1 MGRRE
6 TNYKERKPASQADSE
21 LIALQP
27 GPQAKPG
34 RTELP
39 MTESK
44 LLHFVMFAGELF
56 CFPQLLEGLVNVIHG
71 GNSVPTPIPASM
83 FQIVPGP
90 LECPL
95 CGLNFGG
102 HVPLRGSWEK
112 IRCGGYDHQRK
123 DYEGSNFHGSSSG
136 DKRRIDG
143 QRVCDIACG
152 HGNPGFC

>member
-21 LIALQP
+21 LVALQP

-34 RTELP
+34 RMELP
-39 MTESK
+39 RTESK
-44 LLHFVMFAGELF
+44 LLHIVMFVGVLF

-71 GNSVPTPIPASM
+71 GSSVPTPIAASM
-83 FQIVPGP
+83 FQIVPGT
-90 LECPL
+90 LECSP

-102 HVPLRGSWEK
+102 HVPLRSSWK
-112 IRCGGYDHQRK
+112 KVRGGAHDHQRK
-123 DYEGSNFHGSSSG
+123 DYEGSNFHGSSSV

-143 QRVCDIACG
+143 QRVCDIA
-152 HGNPGFC
+152 